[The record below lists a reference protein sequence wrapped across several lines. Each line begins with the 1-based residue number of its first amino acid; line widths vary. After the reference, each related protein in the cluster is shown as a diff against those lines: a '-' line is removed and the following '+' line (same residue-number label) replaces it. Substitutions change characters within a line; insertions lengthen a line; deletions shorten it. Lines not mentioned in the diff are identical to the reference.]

1 MASRLTTEIL
11 INLAG
16 NLTAKARQ
24 YGANMSEFARRNERT
39 MSVVKATTAAAGRG
53 LDALG
58 NRYTG
63 MIAGFAGGAM
73 LREFAQTDRRITRMG
88 LAAEKTRAEMAQI
101 FSGIQD
107 SAIKF
112 RVDDSEVTSA
122 VEKIGTVTGDIDFGV
137 KNKDNLAASIA
148 ASGGTGESIGGLFA
162 QFPKFQVTSEK
173 QTLEAMDTLN
183 KLGKE
188 GAFELKDIAEKGVRA
203 FSMYSAAGG
212 KGVKGIKDVGV
223 AMESAIDATGDR
235 DTAAT
240 AVENLIRDLQAPKV
254 VKELGRNGIN
264 VFGNDGKMR
273 SLPQLMEEVAKR
285 SGNKGAKEQNKR
297 LVEAGF
303 NQDSIL
309 LLSSVTTG
317 KGAENLKRYNGV
329 VADGSGILSDA
340 KYAAQDFTSAMTS
353 LNVTWKKFTNSNL
366 AKPVQEL
373 ADALNSVDQE
383 TVQRWL
389 EIGKNITIAVGG
401 IIAARKAFQ
410 LGKGALDILGVGKGK
425 GIPKGVS
432 DVFGS
437 GVMPVYVVNMGKG
450 GIGGPGDF
458 IPNEPGYDPKNQK
471 PRGRFGNAFSAIG
484 TTLLMSSIP
493 YLDEEP
499 NISDNDK
506 AGMIKWAQDRAKG
519 PSVWDKVLGWFSSAG
534 NDPQITDPRPW
545 ASLQPQNQ
553 SPTYPAFTLQPL
565 KGEIRVVV
573 EGEARVKS
581 VKMDRPGITL
591 SAQSGVSNVEQN

>member
-24 YGANMSEFARRNERT
+24 YGANMSEFARRNERA

-410 LGKGALDILGVGKGK
+410 LGKGALDILVVGKGK

>member
-24 YGANMSEFARRNERT
+24 YGANMSEFARRNERA

-471 PRGRFGNAFSAIG
+471 PRGRFGNAFSAIR

>member
-24 YGANMSEFARRNERT
+24 YGANMSEFARRNERA

-73 LREFAQTDRRITRMG
+73 LREFVQTDRRITRMG

-107 SAIKF
+107 SSIKF
-112 RVDDSEVTSA
+112 RVDDSEVISA

-148 ASGGTGESIGGLFA
+148 ASGGSGESIGGLFA

-450 GIGGPGDF
+450 GMGGSENGPDLPDVPDKKPPSIHSGLVTSTIATASEIASIVPFPESDDQK
-458 IPNEPGYDPKNQK
+458 NELIRKVQENNNRSTIWNDVKDW
-471 PRGRFGNAFSAIG
+471 F
-484 TTLLMSSIP
+484 TT
-493 YLDEEP
+493 
-499 NISDNDK
+499 
-506 AGMIKWAQDRAKG
+506 
-519 PSVWDKVLGWFSSAG
+519 AG
-534 NDPQITDPRPW
+534 NDPQIANPQPW

-553 SPTYPAFTLQPL
+553 PPAYPAVPQSL

-573 EGEARVKS
+573 EGDARVKS
-581 VKMDRPGITL
+581 VKMDQPGITL

>member
-24 YGANMSEFARRNERT
+24 YGANMSEFARRNERA

-107 SAIKF
+107 SSIKF
-112 RVDDSEVTSA
+112 RVDDSEVISA

-148 ASGGTGESIGGLFA
+148 ASGGSGESIGGLFA

-373 ADALNSVDQE
+373 ADALNSVDQV

-450 GIGGPGDF
+450 GMGGSENGPDLPDVPDKKPPSIHSGLVTSTIATASEIASIVHFPESDDQK
-458 IPNEPGYDPKNQK
+458 NELIRKVQENNNRSTIWNDVKDW
-471 PRGRFGNAFSAIG
+471 F
-484 TTLLMSSIP
+484 TT
-493 YLDEEP
+493 
-499 NISDNDK
+499 
-506 AGMIKWAQDRAKG
+506 
-519 PSVWDKVLGWFSSAG
+519 AG
-534 NDPQITDPRPW
+534 NDPQIANPQPW

-553 SPTYPAFTLQPL
+553 PPAYPAVPQSL

-573 EGEARVKS
+573 EGDARVKS
-581 VKMDRPGITL
+581 VKMDQPGITL

>member
-1 MASRLTTEIL
+1 
-11 INLAG
+11 
-16 NLTAKARQ
+16 
-24 YGANMSEFARRNERT
+24 
-39 MSVVKATTAAAGRG
+39 
-53 LDALG
+53 
-58 NRYTG
+58 
-63 MIAGFAGGAM
+63 
-73 LREFAQTDRRITRMG
+73 
-88 LAAEKTRAEMAQI
+88 
-101 FSGIQD
+101 
-107 SAIKF
+107 
-112 RVDDSEVTSA
+112 
-122 VEKIGTVTGDIDFGV
+122 
-137 KNKDNLAASIA
+137 
-148 ASGGTGESIGGLFA
+148 
-162 QFPKFQVTSEK
+162 
-173 QTLEAMDTLN
+173 
-183 KLGKE
+183 
-188 GAFELKDIAEKGVRA
+188 
-203 FSMYSAAGG
+203 
-212 KGVKGIKDVGV
+212 
-223 AMESAIDATGDR
+223 
-235 DTAAT
+235 
-240 AVENLIRDLQAPKV
+240 
-254 VKELGRNGIN
+254 
-264 VFGNDGKMR
+264 
-273 SLPQLMEEVAKR
+273 MEEVAKR

-309 LLSSVTTG
+309 LISSVTTG

-353 LNVTWKKFTNSNL
+353 LNGTWKKFTNSNL

-534 NDPQITDPRPW
+534 NDPQIANPQPW

-553 SPTYPAFTLQPL
+553 PPAYPAVPQSL

-573 EGEARVKS
+573 EGDARVKS
-581 VKMDRPGITL
+581 VKMDQPGITL